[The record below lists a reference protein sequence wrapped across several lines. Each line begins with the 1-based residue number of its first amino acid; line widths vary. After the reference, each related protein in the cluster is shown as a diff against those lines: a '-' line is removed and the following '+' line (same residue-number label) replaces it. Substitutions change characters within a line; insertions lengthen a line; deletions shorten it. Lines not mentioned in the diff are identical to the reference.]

1 MTRNRSLPTTLMT
14 TAAAAVTALALAAC
28 GPQGDAATGATGS
41 APHTGPVQGPKS
53 ATPPTVDTAALVA
66 GVTHKDA
73 TKLGRS
79 RLAPGVL
86 PPTDRWYSGL
96 AFGDAPQPV
105 FAEPLSF
112 ALTGSGFTLGL
123 PQPVPTEKTIAGPH
137 VPAVTVAVAG
147 AASSRIAAADPVGV
161 TVDLLDGSGTVLG
174 TVGLA
179 EGTPYVTF
187 TAKRGVDVTS
197 TAQGGTFAAGAGGS
211 GAGAAGAGGPDAT
224 AGAAAADGATASAT
238 VAGRTWG
245 LVAPGSGSHAGSTH
259 LDAGATAGWYALPD
273 GAKPPAAKALA
284 AAARH
289 PVTGV
294 DVSYGVDRDVAR
306 TTLGYR
312 TDGPGAYVLMPHH
325 RTGDQPKRTG
335 CALGT
340 YPSIYGDLE
349 LCAGRTL
356 TAFAPTLAATGAFD
370 LDGVPASRVA
380 AIRAALVKDV
390 AATKPFPTD
399 TYFGGKALYRA
410 ATLVTLGEQ
419 LGLTQ
424 QVAKL
429 RTTTEQALD
438 RWTEPKGCT
447 QRPVECV
454 VYDAGAHSALGLEAS
469 FGSDQLN
476 DHHFHD
482 GYLLSAAG
490 LLADGHADLAKR
502 WAPVMNLLAQ
512 DVAAAQPSEQLPQL
526 RMVDPYA
533 GHSWASGTAPF
544 ADGNNQESSSEA
556 VNAWNGLGLW
566 AAASGQAALG
576 TEASWLASNEAL
588 AARTYWTDT
597 ALPDGFGHQV
607 VSLNWGGKRDYATW
621 FSPDPNAILAIQ
633 LIPMGPVQRYLAG
646 DPARIRAQVHEA
658 TPGGTSVQFGGYLL
672 GYAAL
677 AGKADAAKAWTQ
689 ALSLPDSAVDD
700 GSSHAA
706 TLAFV
711 AAAQAHPAS

>member
-1 MTRNRSLPTTLMT
+1 MTRNRSLPTSRKTNLTTSLVT

-28 GPQGDAATGATGS
+28 GPGGSDAATTPGASGG
-41 APHTGPVQGPKS
+41 AHPAAAQGPED
-53 ATPPTVDTAALVA
+53 ATPPDVDTASLVA
-66 GVTHKDA
+66 GVTHKA
-73 TKLGRS
+73 VTQLGPA

-112 ALTGSGFTLGL
+112 ALTGDGFTLGL
-123 PQPVPTEKTIAGPH
+123 PKPVPTEKTVAGPH
-137 VPAVTVAVAG
+137 VPAVTVTVAG
-147 AASSRIAAADPVGV
+147 AVASRISAADPVAV
-161 TVDLLDGSGTVLG
+161 TVDLLDASGAVLG

-179 EGTPYVTF
+179 EGTPYVTL
-187 TAKRGVDVTS
+187 TAKRGVTVTT
-197 TAQGGTFAAGAGGS
+197 TAQGGSFAPGVGGS
-211 GAGAAGAGGPDAT
+211 SPSATGSTAAEGAS
-224 AGAAAADGATASAT
+224 ASAT
-238 VAGRTWG
+238 VDGRTWA
-245 LVAPGSGSHAGSTH
+245 LVTPGAGAGTVH
-259 LDAGATAGWYALPD
+259 LDRDATAGWYALPD
-273 GAKPPAAKALA
+273 GAHADAAEALA
-284 AAARH
+284 DAARH

-294 DVSYGVDRDVAR
+294 DVSYGVGDGVAR
-306 TTLGYR
+306 TTLDYD

-325 RTGDQPKRTG
+325 RAGAQPQRAG

-340 YPSIYGDLE
+340 YPSVYGDLK
-349 LCAGRTL
+349 LCAGRSL
-356 TAFAPTLAATGAFD
+356 TAFAPTVAATGAFD
-370 LDGVPASRVA
+370 LDGVPSGHVA
-380 AIRAALVKDV
+380 AIKAAVTKDV

-419 LGLTQ
+419 LGLAR
-424 QVAKL
+424 QVAQL
-429 RTTTEQALD
+429 RATTEQALD
-438 RWTEPKGCT
+438 RWTEPRGCERRAT
-447 QRPVECV
+447 ECV
-454 VYDAGAHSALGLEAS
+454 VYDEGAHSALGLEAS

-490 LLADGHADLAKR
+490 LLADGHAALAKR

-512 DVAAAQPSEQLPQL
+512 EIAAAQPSDELPQL

-566 AAASGQAALG
+566 AAATDQHALG
-576 TEASWLASNEAL
+576 TEAAWLASNEAL

-597 ALPDGFGHQV
+597 ALPAGFDHQV

-621 FSPDPNAILAIQ
+621 FSADANAILGIQ

-646 DPARIRAQVHEA
+646 DPDRIRAQVAEA
-658 TPGGTSVQFGGYLL
+658 APGGPAVQFGGYLL

-677 AGKADAAKAWTQ
+677 AGRADAAKAWSQ
-689 ALSLPDSAVDD
+689 ALTLPDSAIDD

-711 AAAQAHPAS
+711 AAAQAHPVP

>member
-1 MTRNRSLPTTLMT
+1 MTRTRSLPTTLT
-14 TAAAAVTALALAAC
+14 TAALATATALALAAC
-28 GPQGDAATGATGS
+28 GPDGSGSGATSATGDGA
-41 APHTGPVQGPKS
+41 ARAAHVEGPKD
-53 ATPPTVDTAALVA
+53 ATAPDVDTAALAA
-66 GVTHKDA
+66 GVTQKSA
-73 TKLGRS
+73 TKLGAS

-105 FAEPLSF
+105 FTEPLSF
-112 ALTGSGFTLGL
+112 ALTGSGFTIGV
-123 PQPVPTEKTIAGPH
+123 PKPVPTEKTIAGPH
-137 VPAVTVAVAG
+137 IPAVTVAVEG
-147 AASSRIAAADPVGV
+147 ATASRVSAADPVGV
-161 TVDLLDGSGTVLG
+161 SVQLLDGSGAVLG
-174 TVGLA
+174 TIGLA

-187 TAKRGVDVTS
+187 TAKRGVTVTS
-197 TAQGGTFAAGAGGS
+197 TAQGGSFAAGAG
-211 GAGAAGAGGPDAT
+211 AGAAGSTGGAAT
-224 AGAAAADGATASAT
+224 PAAADGATASAT
-238 VAGRTWG
+238 VDGRTWG
-245 LVAPGSGSHAGSTH
+245 LVAPGKGAGTTH

-273 GAKPPAAKALA
+273 GAKPAAAEALA

-289 PVTGV
+289 PVTRV
-294 DVSYGVDRDVAR
+294 DVSYGVGDVAR
-306 TTLGYR
+306 TTLDYR
-312 TDGPGAYVLMPHH
+312 TDGPGAYVLMPHQ
-325 RTGDQPKRTG
+325 RAGDQPQREDCG
-335 CALGT
+335 LGT
-340 YPSIYGDLE
+340 YPSVYGDLE

-356 TAFAPTLAATGAFD
+356 TAFAPTITPTGAFD
-370 LDGVPASRVA
+370 LDGVPGGHVA
-380 AIRAALVKDV
+380 AIKAALVKDV

-419 LGLTQ
+419 LGMTQ
-424 QVAKL
+424 QVAQL
-429 RTTTEQALD
+429 RATTEQALD
-438 RWTEPKGCT
+438 RWTQAKGCD
-447 QRPVECV
+447 QRATECV
-454 VYDAGAHSALGLEAS
+454 VYDAGARSALGLEAS

-490 LLADGHADLAKR
+490 LLAQGHDDLAQR

-512 DVAAAQPSEQLPQL
+512 DIAAAEPSKELPQL

-566 AAASGQAALG
+566 AAASGQDALG

-597 ALPDGFGHQV
+597 ELPDGFGHQV

-633 LIPMGPVQRYLAG
+633 LIPMGPVQRYLGG
-646 DPARIRAQVHEA
+646 DPARIRAQVAEA
-658 TPGGTSVQFGGYLL
+658 TPKGTSMQFGGYLL

-677 AGKADAAKAWTQ
+677 AGKADAAQAWSQ
-689 ALSLPDSAVDD
+689 ALALPNSAIDD

-706 TLAFV
+706 TLAFI
-711 AAAQAHPAS
+711 AAAQAHPGS

>member
-1 MTRNRSLPTTLMT
+1 MTRNRSLPITLTT
-14 TAAAAVTALALAAC
+14 TAAAVVTALALAAC
-28 GPQGDAATGATGS
+28 GPQDGASTGTTASARGAGS
-41 APHTGPVQGPKS
+41 APGPS
-53 ATPPTVDTAALVA
+53 TATPPKVDTAALVA
-66 GVTHKDA
+66 GVTHKEA
-73 TKLGRS
+73 TKLGTS

-96 AFGDAPQPV
+96 AFGDGPQPV

-112 ALTGSGFTLGL
+112 ALTASGFTLGL

-137 VPAVTVAVAG
+137 VPAVSVAVAG
-147 AASSRIAAADPVGV
+147 AQSSRIAAADPVGV
-161 TVDLLDGSGTVLG
+161 GVDLLDGSGSVLG
-174 TVGLA
+174 TVRLA

-197 TAQGGTFAAGAGGS
+197 TAQGGTFTAGAGGS
-211 GAGAAGAGGPDAT
+211 GSDSGAGPAGATAT
-224 AGAAAADGATASAT
+224 AAAADGATASAT

-259 LDAGATAGWYALPD
+259 LEAGATAGWYALPD
-273 GAKPPAAKALA
+273 GAKPSAAKALA
-284 AAARH
+284 ASARH

-294 DVSYGVDRDVAR
+294 GVSYGVDRDVAR
-306 TTLGYR
+306 TTLDYR
-312 TDGPGAYVLMPHH
+312 TQGPGAYVLMPHQ
-325 RTGDQPKRTG
+325 RTGDQPRRTG
-335 CALGT
+335 CGLGT
-340 YPSIYGDLE
+340 YPSVYGDLE

-356 TAFAPTLAATGAFD
+356 TAYAPTVRPTGAFD
-370 LDGVPASRVA
+370 LDGVPASRVT
-380 AIRAALVKDV
+380 AIKAALVKDV

-419 LGLTQ
+419 LGLTK

-429 RTTTEQALD
+429 RTTTQQALD
-438 RWTEPKGCT
+438 RWTEPKGCA

-512 DVAAAQPSEQLPQL
+512 DIAAARPSDQLPQL

-566 AAASGQAALG
+566 AAASGQKELG

-646 DPARIRAQVHEA
+646 DPARIRAQVREA

-677 AGKADAAKAWTQ
+677 AGKADAEKAWTQ
-689 ALSLPDSAVDD
+689 ALTLPDSAVDD

-711 AAAQAHPAS
+711 AAAEAHPAS

>member
-1 MTRNRSLPTTLMT
+1 MTRTRSLPTTLLT
-14 TAAAAVTALALAAC
+14 TAAAAVTVLAIAGC
-28 GPQGDAATGATGS
+28 GPDGSGTGSGASGTAGGTSHPGAESPRDAA
-41 APHTGPVQGPKS
+41 APD
-53 ATPPTVDTAALVA
+53 VDTAALVA
-66 GVTHKDA
+66 GVTHKA
-73 TKLGRS
+73 VTKLGPS

-112 ALTGSGFTLGL
+112 ALTGSGFTIGV
-123 PQPVPTEKTIAGPH
+123 PKPVPTEKTIAGPH
-137 VPAVTVAVAG
+137 VPAVTVAVQG
-147 AASSRIAAADPVGV
+147 ATASRIAAADPVGV
-161 TVDLLDGSGTVLG
+161 TIDLLDGSGAVLG
-174 TVGLA
+174 QVGLA

-187 TAKRGVDVTS
+187 TAKRGVTVTS
-197 TAQGGTFAAGAGGS
+197 SAQGGTFAASAGSSGSVDGSTGGS
-211 GAGAAGAGGPDAT
+211 SAAST
-224 AGAAAADGATASAT
+224 SADGATASAT
-238 VAGRTWG
+238 VDGRTWG
-245 LVAPGSGSHAGSTH
+245 LVAPGSGGATSH

-273 GAKPPAAKALA
+273 GAKPSAAKALA
-284 AAARH
+284 DAARH

-306 TTLGYR
+306 TTLDYR
-312 TDGPGAYVLMPHH
+312 TDGPGAYVLMPHQ
-325 RTGDQPKRTG
+325 RAGDQPERAG
-335 CALGT
+335 CGLGT
-340 YPSIYGDLE
+340 YPSVYGDLE

-356 TAFAPTLAATGAFD
+356 TADAPTVTPTGAFD
-370 LDGVPASRVA
+370 LDGVPASQVA
-380 AIRAALVKDV
+380 AIKAALVKDV

-419 LGLTQ
+419 LGMTA
-424 QVAKL
+424 QVATL

-438 RWTEPKGCT
+438 RWTQPHGCD
-447 QRPVECV
+447 QRATECV
-454 VYDAGAHSALGLEAS
+454 VYDAGARSALGLEAS

-482 GYLLSAAG
+482 GYLLSTAG
-490 LLADGHADLAKR
+490 LLARGHADLAQQ

-512 DVAAAQPSEQLPQL
+512 DIAAAKASDQLPQL

-566 AAASGQAALG
+566 AAASGQDALG

-597 ALPDGFGHQV
+597 ALPQGFGHQV

-646 DPARIRAQVHEA
+646 DPGRIRAQVAEA
-658 TPGGTSVQFGGYLL
+658 TPQGTSVQFGGYLL

-677 AGKADAAKAWTQ
+677 AGKADAAKAWSQ
-689 ALSLPDSAVDD
+689 AVGLPDSAIDD
-700 GSSHAA
+700 GTSHAA
-706 TLAFV
+706 TLAFI
-711 AAAQAHPAS
+711 AAAEAHPAS